1 MTVIGI
7 AGCTALMVAGFGM
20 RDSMSRM
27 VGVQY
32 TELLKYDMQ
41 IELSED
47 KTDSVLSEFLD
58 GKTFAKVYDMTVS
71 YTHLLL
77 IILYI

>member
-27 VGVQY
+27 VGAQY

-58 GKTFAKVYDMTVS
+58 GKTFAKVYDMTGDCLL
-71 YTHLLL
+71 YTSRCV
-77 IILYI
+77 